1 MRILLPGE
9 TPRADETVT
18 VFQNTA
24 PHVKHIGIGEGA
36 FATVPPTVGAATVT
50 VACTAT
56 EQTGLDKG
64 LTTDTCLEWI
74 AAGELVV
81 VPPEP
86 PPPEGG
92 EGEGGALTARSRRR
106 GPQSADDDDD

>member
-18 VFQNTA
+18 TFQNTA

-56 EQTGLDKG
+56 EQTGLDRA
-64 LTTDTCLEWI
+64 LTTDTVLEWV
-74 AAGELVV
+74 AQGELVV
-81 VPPEP
+81 VPPTPPDP
-86 PPPEGG
+86 PPPEADPAG
-92 EGEGGALTARSRRR
+92 TSTTRYRR
-106 GPQSADDDDD
+106 GAKSHGDDD

>member
-9 TPRADETVT
+9 LPRADETTT

-36 FATVPPTVGAATVT
+36 FATVPPTIGAATVT

-56 EQTGLDKG
+56 EQAGLDKA
-64 LTTDTCLEWI
+64 LTTDTCLEWV
-74 AAGELVV
+74 AQGELVV
-81 VPPEP
+81 IPPEP
-86 PPPEGG
+86 PPPE
-92 EGEGGALTARSRRR
+92 AFANRSR
-106 GPQSADDDDD
+106 PTDDDDE

>member
-18 VFQNTA
+18 TFQNTA

-56 EQTGLDKG
+56 EQTGLDRA
-64 LTTDTCLEWI
+64 LTTDTVLEWV
-74 AAGELVV
+74 AQGELVV
-81 VPPEP
+81 VPPTP
-86 PPPEGG
+86 PDPPDPEV
-92 EGEGGALTARSRRR
+92 ETALSGRYRR
-106 GPQSADDDDD
+106 GQKRPTDDDD